1 VSTSLTTARLRLV
14 PLTIEC
20 TASPDA
26 VEAIARATGARV
38 PESWP
43 VEHYD
48 QEMLDHTRN
57 LLEKEPE
64 TEYVPRYLV
73 TAGTGGKGTGGKGGV
88 PTVIGMVGCSAPD
101 AEGRVMTGYS
111 VVPEQRRRGYASEAL
126 AGIIEWVRANDP
138 RVRIVVAET
147 YPHLIPSIRTM
158 EHCGLTFVGAGEG
171 EGVIRYELLLR

>member
-14 PLTIEC
+14 PLSIEC
-20 TASPDA
+20 TSSPDA
-26 VEAIARATGARV
+26 REAITRATGARV

-73 TAGTGGKGTGGKGGV
+73 TAGDD

-101 AEGRVMTGYS
+101 ADGRVMTGYS

-138 RVRIVVAET
+138 RVRIVAAET

-158 EHCGLTFVGAGEG
+158 KHCGLTFVGAGEG
-171 EGVIRYELLLR
+171 EGVIRYELPLR